1 MKRSVFVCQ
10 ECGFETPRWLGRC
23 PNCGQ
28 WNTLVEEQRTA
39 RKGKAGERV
48 TVMTSGARPVKL
60 SQVPTR
66 PTPRTPTGI
75 AELDRVLGGGLVPG
89 SMLLVGGEPGIGK
102 STLTLQVCDRLA
114 RNGSKVLYVTG
125 EESAEQVRL
134 RAERLGVLTQGIDIL
149 CAVDL
154 DELLGA
160 VEEVEPGLLVVD
172 SIQTVFRSSLASAPG
187 SVGQVRECT
196 AELLRLA
203 KSRTVTTFVVGHV
216 TKYGAIAG
224 PKTLEHM
231 VDTVLYFE
239 GEGFQQYRIVR
250 AAKNRFGSTN
260 EIGVFEM
267 TEAGLTEVA
276 NPSEFF
282 LSGRRADVAGSAVT
296 ATVEGSRP
304 LLVEIQALAASTPY
318 ALPQRVTTG
327 FDGRRLNMLLCVLER
342 RAGIGAGGQDI
353 FLNVAGGLKLT
364 EPAGDLGVLAALASA
379 LRNQTLPQDVVY
391 VGEVGLGG
399 EVRSVARTEAR
410 VAEAVRLGFNRVI
423 VPRRSLGPRTRRLG
437 PHTVGVETVRQA
449 LEQSDVCGDHQRGN
463 HRTQRTSCD
472 QTARQRS

>member
-1 MKRSVFVCQ
+1 LPLIAVKRSVYVCQ

-23 PNCGQ
+23 LNCGQ
-28 WNTLVEEQRTA
+28 WNSLVEEQRSA
-39 RKGKAGERV
+39 RKARGSERV
-48 TVMTSGARPVKL
+48 TISTAGARPVRL
-60 SQVPTR
+60 AQVPTR
-66 PTPRTPTGI
+66 PAPRTPTGI

-89 SMLLVGGEPGIGK
+89 SVLLVGGEPGIGK
-102 STLTLQVCDRLA
+102 STLTLQVCDQLA
-114 RNGSKVLYVTG
+114 RAGTRVLYVTG

-134 RAERLGVLTQGIDIL
+134 RAERLEVLAAGIDVL
-149 CAVDL
+149 CAIDL
-154 DELLGA
+154 DDILA
-160 VEEVEPGLLVVD
+160 AIEEVGPGLLVVD
-172 SIQTVFRSSLASAPG
+172 SIQTVFRASLAGAPG

-203 KSRTVTTFVVGHV
+203 KSRTVTTFIVGHV

-250 AAKNRFGSTN
+250 AAKNRYGSTN

-267 TEAGLTEVA
+267 TDAGLVEVT

-282 LSGRRADVAGSAVT
+282 LSGRRADVAGSAVV

-327 FDGRRLNMLLCVLER
+327 FDSRRLNMLLCVLER

-364 EPAGDLGVLAALASA
+364 EPAVDLGVLAALGSA
-379 LRNQTLPQDVVY
+379 LRNRPLPEDTVF
-391 VGEVGLGG
+391 VGEAGLGG
-399 EVRSVARTEAR
+399 EVRSVARTESR
-410 VAEAVRLGFNRVI
+410 LAEATRLGFKRV
-423 VPRRSLGPRTRRLG
+423 VMPRRSLSPSLRRAGTRAI
-437 PHTVGVETVRQA
+437 GVETVRQA
-449 LEQSDVCGDHQRGN
+449 LESADLYGG
-463 HRTQRTSCD
+463 
-472 QTARQRS
+472 